1 LVQNDL
7 AYMDRALAL
16 AGRGKGITS
25 PNPMVGAV
33 VVKDG
38 IVVGESFHRYAERKH
53 AEVWAIEQAGE
64 RARGATLYVNLE
76 PCSHFGRTGPCCD
89 LVIKAGITRV
99 VAAIKD
105 PNPQVAGSGFERLK
119 QAGVSLTIGPRET
132 EARKL
137 NEAYLKHILTRL
149 PFVTLKAGMTL
160 DGKIAARDGR
170 SRWITSE
177 ASRHRAQQFRFE
189 NDALLVGIGTVL
201 QDDPLLTD
209 RSGQTRR
216 CPLIRVILDAN
227 LRLPLESRLVRSLP
241 DGAIIVFCSETRQ
254 TIRQRQLEEAG
265 VEVVPVSAP
274 GHHVPIATVLQEL
287 GRRDVTG
294 LLIEGGAEVNFSALS
309 SLAVDKIIFFLAPR
323 ILGGRDAV
331 PAVGG
336 AGFPDL
342 DHSSSLRIAAVERI
356 GPDLM
361 VEAYASRE
369 KLL

>member
-1 LVQNDL
+1 MQDDL
-7 AYMDRALAL
+7 FYMDRALAL
-16 AGRGKGITS
+16 AGLGKGLTS

-33 VVKDG
+33 VVKDAM
-38 IVVGESFHRYAERKH
+38 VVGEGFHRYAEKKH

-64 RARGATLYVNLE
+64 RARDATLYVNLE

-89 LVIKAGITRV
+89 VIIKAGISRV
-99 VAAIKD
+99 VSAMKD
-105 PNPQVAGSGFERLK
+105 LNPQVAGSGFERLK
-119 QAGVSLTIGPRET
+119 QAGINLAIGLREM

-137 NEAYLKHILTRL
+137 NEAYLKYILTHL

-170 SRWITSE
+170 SKWITSE
-177 ASRHRAQQFRFE
+177 ASRKRVQQLRFE

-209 RSGQTRR
+209 RSGQVRR
-216 CPLIRVILDAN
+216 RPLMRVILDAG
-227 LRLPLESRLVRSLP
+227 LRLPLETKLVRSLRE
-241 DGAIIVFCSETRQ
+241 GAIIVFCSEARDAG
-254 TIRQRQLEEAG
+254 RQRQLEEAG
-265 VEVVPVSAP
+265 IEVIPVGAP
-274 GHHVPIATVLQEL
+274 DHHIPLTTVLLEL

-294 LLIEGGAEVNFSALS
+294 LLIEGGAQVNFSALS

-323 ILGGRDAV
+323 ILGGREAV

-342 DHSSSLRIAAVERI
+342 DHSLSLNIAAVEQI
-356 GPDLM
+356 GADVM
-361 VEAYASRE
+361 IEAYVTTERR
-369 KLL
+369 L